1 MKFNRLTMMILP
13 LVFLSGCGA
22 TIAGDTYCD
31 IASPLY
37 FDSMRTAE
45 WLMENDRKLLT
56 DIVINNETHEK
67 LCP

>member
-1 MKFNRLTMMILP
+1 
-13 LVFLSGCGA
+13 
-22 TIAGDTYCD
+22 
-31 IASPLY
+31 
-37 FDSMRTAE
+37 MRTAE